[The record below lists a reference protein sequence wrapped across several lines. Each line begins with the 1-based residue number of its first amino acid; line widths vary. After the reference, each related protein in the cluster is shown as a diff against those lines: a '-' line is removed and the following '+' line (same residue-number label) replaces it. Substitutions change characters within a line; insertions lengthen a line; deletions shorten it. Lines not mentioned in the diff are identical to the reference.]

1 MTMTDT
7 NSFEGLISRLRSL
20 GRKVRVAAECPN
32 DNSSAEALKRAAGEG
47 WIEPIVVDNA
57 DPAQAA
63 AEAVAMAHRGESDVL
78 MKGLISS
85 DILLRAILNKE
96 VGLLR
101 RGEVL
106 THTAVAEMPGYH
118 KLVAYSDAAVIP
130 YPTQE
135 QRISQTRYLAT
146 LCHGMGIDCPRISL
160 IHCSEHID
168 ERHFPHTGGYADII
182 ERGRQGEFGPCIID
196 GPLDLKTSMCPESLA
211 VKGIDSPVGG
221 DADALVF
228 PDIEA
233 ANVFHK
239 TITLLASARIAAVL
253 QGPDVPVVMPS
264 RASMETVK
272 FVPKREPLRCVM
284 SGRFSLSA
292 SSGAMGRQMRPRPN
306 FAMKL
311 MASGV
316 ANSAAMV
323 RSPSFSRSSSSTRMI
338 ILPCLSSATASSTE
352 QRGMA
357 VSFLAVMR
365 RVFLLVKVGRR
376 GATVNLSRAA
386 SRIPRHDAQRSLP
399 CSIRACRLRQEGPS
413 PSSCET

>member
-1 MTMTDT
+1 MTDT

-20 GRKVRVAAECPN
+20 GRKVRVAAVCPN

-47 WIEPIVVDNA
+47 WIEPIVVDRA

-63 AEAVAMAHRGESDVL
+63 AEAVAMAHRGEADVL

-182 ERGRQGEFGPCIID
+182 ERGRQGEFGPCIIEPA
-196 GPLDLKTSMCPESLA
+196 GPQDLD
-211 VKGIDSPVGG
+211 
-221 DADALVF
+221 
-228 PDIEA
+228 
-233 ANVFHK
+233 
-239 TITLLASARIAAVL
+239 
-253 QGPDVPVVMPS
+253 
-264 RASMETVK
+264 
-272 FVPKREPLRCVM
+272 
-284 SGRFSLSA
+284 
-292 SSGAMGRQMRPRPN
+292 
-306 FAMKL
+306 
-311 MASGV
+311 
-316 ANSAAMV
+316 
-323 RSPSFSRSSSSTRMI
+323 
-338 ILPCLSSATASSTE
+338 
-352 QRGMA
+352 
-357 VSFLAVMR
+357 VS
-365 RVFLLVKVGRR
+365 
-376 GATVNLSRAA
+376 
-386 SRIPRHDAQRSLP
+386 
-399 CSIRACRLRQEGPS
+399 
-413 PSSCET
+413 

>member
-1 MTMTDT
+1 MTDT

-20 GRKVRVAAECPN
+20 GRKVRVAAVCPN
-32 DNSSAEALKRAAGEG
+32 DHSSAEALKRAAGEG

-63 AEAVAMAHRGESDVL
+63 AEAVAMAHRGEADVL

-85 DILLRAILNKE
+85 DVLLRAILNRE
-96 VGLLR
+96 TGLLR

-182 ERGRQGEFGPCIID
+182 ERGRQGEFGPCVID

-221 DADALVF
+221 DADALV
-228 PDIEA
+228 P
-233 ANVFHK
+233 
-239 TITLLASARIAAVL
+239 
-253 QGPDVPVVMPS
+253 
-264 RASMETVK
+264 
-272 FVPKREPLRCVM
+272 
-284 SGRFSLSA
+284 
-292 SSGAMGRQMRPRPN
+292 
-306 FAMKL
+306 
-311 MASGV
+311 
-316 ANSAAMV
+316 
-323 RSPSFSRSSSSTRMI
+323 
-338 ILPCLSSATASSTE
+338 
-352 QRGMA
+352 
-357 VSFLAVMR
+357 
-365 RVFLLVKVGRR
+365 
-376 GATVNLSRAA
+376 
-386 SRIPRHDAQRSLP
+386 
-399 CSIRACRLRQEGPS
+399 
-413 PSSCET
+413 